1 MRTHFW
7 NTLLSQLSDAQV
19 VQDIGAAWLAGIL
32 FRYGTPFDAGF
43 PGMLGLRNDS
53 ALGSTCS
60 MDSWANIML
69 CDGTFACFLY
79 PTEKVKKEIEVS
91 AGATVAVKRKI
102 KEDRCTNFNPVYRT
116 KPLSYGVLRT

>member
-43 PGMLGLRNDS
+43 PGMLGAQER
-53 ALGSTCS
+53 LGFGI
-60 MDSWANIML
+60 DML
-69 CDGTFACFLY
+69 DGLVGQY
-79 PTEKVKKEIEVS
+79 Y
-91 AGATVAVKRKI
+91 AV
-102 KEDRCTNFNPVYRT
+102 
-116 KPLSYGVLRT
+116 

>member
-1 MRTHFW
+1 
-7 NTLLSQLSDAQV
+7 
-19 VQDIGAAWLAGIL
+19 
-32 FRYGTPFDAGF
+32 
-43 PGMLGLRNDS
+43 
-53 ALGSTCS
+53 